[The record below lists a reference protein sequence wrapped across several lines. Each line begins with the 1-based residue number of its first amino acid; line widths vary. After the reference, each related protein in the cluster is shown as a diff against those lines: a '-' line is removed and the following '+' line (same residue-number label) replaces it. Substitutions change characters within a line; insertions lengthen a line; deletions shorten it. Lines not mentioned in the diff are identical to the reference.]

1 MNALATWA
9 LGLTMFAA
17 PANSIEWMNDYGAAL
32 KAARAERKPL
42 LVVLENPSARA
53 VQIDAGWTDAVRI
66 GQISL
71 VDPQPAKELL
81 SKYKLCRIDAS
92 TPYGQ
97 AVAKA
102 FRTAS
107 FPTTSIIDRTGS
119 VQIFVKSGRLSD
131 GEWRAALAK
140 HQTGARPQPVICS
153 T

>member
-17 PANSIEWMNDYGAAL
+17 PANPIEWTNDYGAAL

-42 LVVLENPSARA
+42 LVVIENPAES
-53 VQIDAGWTDAVRI
+53 AVRFDE
-66 GQISL
+66 ISL
-71 VDPQPAKELL
+71 VDQQPSRQLL
-81 SKYKLCRIDAS
+81 AKYKLCRVDAS

-102 FRTAS
+102 FRAAS
-107 FPTTSIIDRTGS
+107 VPTTSIIDRTGS
-119 VQIFVKSGRLSD
+119 VQIFVKAGRLTAA
-131 GEWRAALAK
+131 EWQATLAR
-140 HQTGARPQPVICS
+140 HQSGARPEPVICS